1 MNAAWV
7 IYGLIVGTLLAA
19 MAAAVDRTCALIS
32 RPRRWVWAGALALT
46 IALIAVAPLRVTAG
60 PGAAI
65 VVEPGA
71 SGPRTELRRI
81 IAIPGHASAALAR
94 RYLPSAIDVYLLAA
108 WATLSA
114 VLVMMFASVYVRSRL
129 LLRAEPV
136 ADLQGIRVRLTA
148 AAGPAVVG
156 LFRPEIVVPRWLL
169 LRSAE
174 EQRLVLAHEREHAHA
189 HDSLLLALGCVAAA
203 LVPWHPAGWWM
214 LARLRLAVEMDCDA
228 RVLRRG
234 VTRRSYGMLLIELA
248 GTSSG
253 LRFGVPLAEGSSHL
267 HRRLLAMNPT
277 VQRFA
282 FIRACALGAVALI
295 ALLAACDSTL
305 PTTGGPGGEQMEEGE
320 PMFEERESGVR
331 LPVEAATLHAWT
343 ASGRALVIT
352 TTPPASVTV
361 NLEHQGR

>member
-19 MAAAVDRTCALIS
+19 TAAAVDRTCALIS
-32 RPRRWVWAGALALT
+32 RPRRWVWGAALALT

-60 PGAAI
+60 PVATV

-71 SGPRTELRRI
+71 SGPMTELRRF
-81 IAIPGHASAALAR
+81 IAMPGQVAASVAL
-94 RYLPSAIDVYLLAA
+94 RYLPSATNRYLLAA
-108 WATLSA
+108 WAMLSG
-114 VLVMMFASVYVRSRL
+114 VLILTFATVYVRSRL
-129 LLRAEPV
+129 LLRAEPL
-136 ADLQGIRVRLTA
+136 ADLQGMRVRLTA
-148 AAGPAVVG
+148 AGGPAVVG
-156 LFRPEIVVPRWLL
+156 LLRPEIVVPRWLL

-203 LVPWHPAGWWM
+203 LVPWHPAVWWM

-253 LRFGVPLAEGSSHL
+253 LRFGVPTLADGSSHL
-267 HRRLLAMNPT
+267 QQRLLAMNPT
-277 VQRFA
+277 VRRFA
-282 FIRACALGAVALI
+282 SLRACALSAIALI
-295 ALLAACDSTL
+295 AFLAACDSPL
-305 PTTGGPGGEQMEEGE
+305 PTTGAPGGEQMEEGG

-331 LPVEAATLHAWT
+331 MPLEAATLHAWT
-343 ASGRALVIT
+343 PSGRGLVIT
-352 TTPPASVTV
+352 TTPPATVTV
-361 NLEHQGR
+361 DFGPR

>member
-7 IYGLIVGTLLAA
+7 IYGLIVGALLSAT
-19 MAAAVDRTCALIS
+19 AAAVDRTCALIA

-46 IALIAVAPLRVTAG
+46 VAFIAVAPLRVTAG
-60 PGAAI
+60 PVAPI

-71 SGPRTELRRI
+71 SGPMTELRRI
-81 IAIPGHASAALAR
+81 IAIPGRAAADLAL
-94 RYLPSAIDVYLLAA
+94 RYVPPAINGYLLAA
-108 WATLSA
+108 WGTLSA
-114 VLVMMFASVYVRSRL
+114 VLVLMFASVYVRSRL
-129 LLRAEPV
+129 LLRPEPV

-156 LFRPEIVVPRWLL
+156 LLRPEIVVPRWLL
-169 LRSAE
+169 LRPAE
-174 EQRLVLAHEREHAHA
+174 EQRVVLSHEREHADA
-189 HDSLLLALGCVAAA
+189 HDSLLLAFGCVAAA

-248 GTSSG
+248 GKSSG
-253 LRFGVPLAEGSSHL
+253 LHFGVPALAEGSSHL

-277 VQRFA
+277 VRRFA
-282 FIRACALGAVALI
+282 FLRACTLCAVAII

-320 PMFEERESGVR
+320 LMFEDRESGVS
-331 LPVEAATLHAWT
+331 LPVEAATLYAWT
-343 ASGRALVIT
+343 PGGRALVIT
-352 TTPPASVTV
+352 TTPPATVTV
-361 NLEHQGR
+361 DMH